1 MVGIFNGCVR
11 LKKLL
16 LGVVG
21 LFNGC
26 GQLGVVELF
35 NGCGKFFLRW
45 VWSG

>member
-1 MVGIFNGCVR
+1 
-11 LKKLL
+11 
-16 LGVVG
+16 VVG

-26 GQLGVVELF
+26 GQLGVVGLF